1 VSSWFGSGPLSTA
14 PKSFVRLLTLR
25 LTISLIAGITLIS
38 LFSSYYEVRFQK
50 QGLRRDLERR
60 AEVLGESLAGKV
72 EPYLKKGSRKD
83 LQRIVDGFGN
93 RESLAGVAVYNPQG
107 ESIAITPGL
116 APRFTGEPE
125 VAKQA
130 ATKGL
135 SAGEFIRL
143 GEALVYVYALPLHQD
158 EVVVGGLA
166 IVHDASYIDAQSRR
180 IWHGTF
186 LRVLV
191 LVFLITL
198 TTLLLVRWSIAGPIA
213 RAAQWMQA
221 LRTGKVPSRPTLPDL
236 DFFRPLAREMTTF
249 AASLT
254 AARSAAEKEAQ
265 LRQAGDTFWTAE
277 RLSVHVR
284 SSLGDSR
291 LFVVANREPYI
302 HRRQGKSVEA
312 IVPASGLVT
321 ALEPVLCAC
330 DGTWIAHG
338 TGNADRETV
347 DKHDRLRVPP
357 DDPRYTLRRVWVS
370 KEEEEGYY
378 YGFANEGLWPLCHI
392 AHTRP
397 LFRGSDWAHYERA
410 NRRFAEAVLNEMEGM
425 NRPVLLAQDYHFA
438 LLPRMIKKARPDA
451 RVAIFWHIPW
461 PNPEAFGICPWQREL
476 VDGLLGA
483 DLIGFHI
490 QSHCTNF
497 LQTVDR
503 ALESRID
510 WEHFTVNREE
520 HRTVVKPFPI
530 SVEFP
535 ENPPTVETEKSTYT
549 ERVAVLQELGIE
561 AVLVGVGVDRVD
573 YTKGILERFLAI
585 ERLLEKH
592 SAYREKFTFLQIGA
606 PSRTHIKRYCDLL
619 AEVEAEAERINWR
632 FQSGKWKP
640 IVFMKRQHTHLE
652 IRRFYR
658 IADLCVVTSLHDGM
672 NLVAKE
678 FVAARQ
684 DEQGVLVLSRFTGA
698 ARELP
703 DALLVNPY
711 DIEQVAEAVRF
722 ALEMDAEERKTR
734 MQRMR
739 RVVREH
745 NIYRWAGTL
754 IAELSEVRLDEPAN
768 KSESQLGRP
777 PREQSAEA
785 ICIDQSIDDLHHA
798 RPVTATSDHVGTP
811 LERRYGVGHGH

>member
-1 VSSWFGSGPLSTA
+1 
-14 PKSFVRLLTLR
+14 VRLLTVR
-25 LTISLIAGITLIS
+25 LTISLIVGITLIS
-38 LFSSYYEVRFQK
+38 LLSSYYEVRLQK

-60 AEVLGESLAGKV
+60 AEVLGETLADKV
-72 EPYLKKGSRKD
+72 EPFLKKGSHKE
-83 LQRIVDGFGN
+83 LQVMVDRFGD
-93 RESLAGVAVYNPQG
+93 REHLAGVAVYNAQG
-107 ESIAITPGL
+107 GSIAITPGL
-116 APRFTGEPE
+116 AQRLTSEPTA
-125 VAKQA
+125 VQQA
-130 ATKGL
+130 VTKGQN
-135 SAGEFIRL
+135 AAEFIRL
-143 GEALVYVYALPLHQD
+143 GEAPVYIYAVPLRQD
-158 EVVVGGLA
+158 EMVVGGLA
-166 IVHDASYIDAQSRR
+166 IVHDAGYINAQSRR
-180 IWHGTF
+180 IWRETF
-186 LRVLV
+186 FRVLV

-198 TTLLLVRWSIAGPIA
+198 TTLLIVRWSIAGPIA
-213 RAAQWMQA
+213 RAAQWMRA
-221 LRTGKVPSRPTLPDL
+221 LRTGKTSSRPTVPDL
-236 DFFRPLAREMTTF
+236 DLFRPLANEMATF

-254 AARSAAEKEAQ
+254 AARSAATQEAL
-265 LRQAGDTFWTAE
+265 LRQAADSFWTAE

-284 SSLGDSR
+284 DRLGNSR

-302 HRRQGKSVEA
+302 HRHQGKGVEA

-321 ALEPVLCAC
+321 AVEPVLRAC
-330 DGTWIAHG
+330 DGTWVAHG
-338 TGNADRETV
+338 SGDADRETV

-357 DDPRYTLRRVWVS
+357 DDPRYTLRRVWLS

-397 LFRGSDWAHYERA
+397 LFRGSDWEHYKRA
-410 NRRFAEAVLNEMEGM
+410 NRRFADAVLKEMEGM
-425 NRPVLLAQDYHFA
+425 DRPVLLAQDYHFA
-438 LLPRMIKKARPDA
+438 LLPRMVKKARPDA

-510 WEHFTVNREE
+510 WEHCTVNREE

-530 SVEFP
+530 SVEFQESP
-535 ENPPTVETEKSTYT
+535 APAEAGESIYT
-549 ERVAVLQELGIE
+549 ERVALLRELGVE
-561 AVLVGVGVDRVD
+561 AAYLGVGVDRVD

-585 ERLLEKH
+585 ERLLEK
-592 SAYREKFTFLQIGA
+592 YPIYQGKFTFLQIGA
-606 PSRTHIKRYCDLL
+606 PSRTHIKRYHDLL
-619 AEVEAEAERINWR
+619 AEVESEVERINWR
-632 FQSGKWKP
+632 FQTGNWKP
-640 IVFMKRQHTHLE
+640 IIFMKRQHTHHE
-652 IRRFYR
+652 IQRFYR
-658 IADLCVVTSLHDGM
+658 TADLCLVTSLHDGM

-684 DEQGVLVLSRFTGA
+684 DERGVLVLSRFTGA

-711 DIEQVAEAVRF
+711 DIDQTAEALRY
-722 ALEMDAEERKTR
+722 ALEMDPEERKTR

-745 NIYRWAGTL
+745 NIYRWAGAL
-754 IAELSEVRLDEPAN
+754 IAELCEVRLDEAAN
-768 KSESQLGRP
+768 RSEPQSGYP
-777 PREQSAEA
+777 PSEQSAEV
-785 ICIDQSIDDLHHA
+785 IGIDQSVDDFRHA
-798 RPVTATSDHVGTP
+798 RPVTAARDEVSTL
-811 LERRYGVGHGH
+811 LERRYGVGNSH